1 MHAGS
6 YSRTYEDRTP
16 SPTLV
21 FWLFRVAA
29 SCSLYLRHDQQL
41 LCRRAHCL
49 GHVRARSL
57 AGQLGYSP
65 SGFLRSDVS
74 AANANIVTG
83 SLECSADFYFV
94 TPLDLPDF
102 EARLMAMLPGSLPF
116 SPVID
121 YSRALYSDLPLDV
134 NGTSE
139 KQPEAKARFPAIP
152 TQAWFLPLE
161 PSIEGGHV
169 NFYQTSNVSPALT
182 FRGQQIDSNIALI
195 HWSAGRYPIW
205 VPCYLF

>member
-1 MHAGS
+1 MKIEL
-6 YSRTYEDRTP
+6 RRP
-16 SPTLV
+16 
-21 FWLFRVAA
+21 R
-29 SCSLYLRHDQQL
+29 SCSGCFVWL
-41 LCRRAHCL
+41 LVALFTFVLINNCYAVVRIASAN
-49 GHVRARSL
+49 VRARSL